1 MTYKEYESAL
11 NGIVQNPDTAPTA
24 VQSLLQEIKTDT
36 EALATAINGISER
49 DARIRD
55 LQDTNI
61 KLFMSQSSAPEN
73 DPEPEPEMTFEELL
87 KSKIVEEYGTLVVK
101 RLLLSLLILQKQLRN
116 CLQQKGTRS

>member
-1 MTYKEYESAL
+1 MTYQEYETAL

-24 VQSLLQEIKTDT
+24 VQALLQEIKTDT
-36 EALATAINGISER
+36 DALAAAVEGISER

-73 DPEPEPEMTFEELL
+73 EPEPEEEMTFEELL
-87 KSKIVEEYGTLVVK
+87 KSKMDEEE
-101 RLLLSLLILQKQLRN
+101 
-116 CLQQKGTRS
+116 

>member
-1 MTYKEYESAL
+1 MTYQEYEAAL

-36 EALATAINGISER
+36 DALATAINGISER

-55 LQDTNI
+55 LQNTNI
-61 KLFMSQSSAPEN
+61 KLFMSQSGAPEN

-87 KSKIVEEYGTLVVK
+87 KSKMEAE
-101 RLLLSLLILQKQLRN
+101 
-116 CLQQKGTRS
+116 

>member
-87 KSKIVEEYGTLVVK
+87 KSKIVEE
-101 RLLLSLLILQKQLRN
+101 
-116 CLQQKGTRS
+116 

>member
-73 DPEPEPEMTFEELL
+73 DPEPEPDMTFEELL
-87 KSKIVEEYGTLVVK
+87 KSKIVEE
-101 RLLLSLLILQKQLRN
+101 
-116 CLQQKGTRS
+116 

>member
-61 KLFMSQSSAPEN
+61 KLFMSQSSVPEN

-87 KSKIVEEYGTLVVK
+87 KSKIVEE
-101 RLLLSLLILQKQLRN
+101 
-116 CLQQKGTRS
+116 

>member
-1 MTYKEYESAL
+1 MTYKEYETAL

-36 EALATAINGISER
+36 DALATAINGISER

-87 KSKIVEEYGTLVVK
+87 KSKIVEE
-101 RLLLSLLILQKQLRN
+101 
-116 CLQQKGTRS
+116 

>member
-1 MTYKEYESAL
+1 MTYQEYESAL
-11 NGIVQNPDTAPTA
+11 NGIVQNPDTAPTT

-36 EALATAINGISER
+36 DALAAAVEGIAER

-73 DPEPEPEMTFEELL
+73 EPEPEEEMTFEELL
-87 KSKIVEEYGTLVVK
+87 KSKMDEEE
-101 RLLLSLLILQKQLRN
+101 
-116 CLQQKGTRS
+116 

>member
-1 MTYKEYESAL
+1 MTYKEYETAL

-73 DPEPEPEMTFEELL
+73 DPEPDPEMTFEELL
-87 KSKIVEEYGTLVVK
+87 KSKIVEE
-101 RLLLSLLILQKQLRN
+101 
-116 CLQQKGTRS
+116 

>member
-1 MTYKEYESAL
+1 MTYQEYETAL

-36 EALATAINGISER
+36 DALANAMNVISER

-61 KLFMSQSSAPEN
+61 KLFMSQSSIPEE
-73 DPEPEPEMTFEELL
+73 EPEEEMSFEDLL
-87 KSKIVEEYGTLVVK
+87 KSKMEEE
-101 RLLLSLLILQKQLRN
+101 
-116 CLQQKGTRS
+116 

>member
-1 MTYKEYESAL
+1 MTYQEYEAAL

-36 EALATAINGISER
+36 DALATAINGISER

-61 KLFMSQSSAPEN
+61 KLFMSQSGAPEN
-73 DPEPEPEMTFEELL
+73 DPEPEPEMNFEELL
-87 KSKIVEEYGTLVVK
+87 KSKMEEE
-101 RLLLSLLILQKQLRN
+101 
-116 CLQQKGTRS
+116 

>member
-1 MTYKEYESAL
+1 MTYQEYETAL

-24 VQSLLQEIKTDT
+24 VQSLLQEIKKDTD
-36 EALATAINGISER
+36 ALATAINGISER

-61 KLFMSQSSAPEN
+61 KLFMSQSGAPEN

-87 KSKIVEEYGTLVVK
+87 KSKMEEE
-101 RLLLSLLILQKQLRN
+101 
-116 CLQQKGTRS
+116 

>member
-1 MTYKEYESAL
+1 MTYKEYETAL

-87 KSKIVEEYGTLVVK
+87 KTKIVEE
-101 RLLLSLLILQKQLRN
+101 
-116 CLQQKGTRS
+116 

>member
-1 MTYKEYESAL
+1 MTYQEYEAAL
-11 NGIVQNPDTAPTA
+11 MGIVQNPDTAPTA

-36 EALATAINGISER
+36 DALATAINGISER

-61 KLFMSQSSAPEN
+61 KLFMSQSGAPEN

-87 KSKIVEEYGTLVVK
+87 KSKMEEE
-101 RLLLSLLILQKQLRN
+101 
-116 CLQQKGTRS
+116 

>member
-1 MTYKEYESAL
+1 MTYQEYEAAL

-36 EALATAINGISER
+36 DALATAINGISER

-61 KLFMSQSSAPEN
+61 KLFMSQSGAPEN

-87 KSKIVEEYGTLVVK
+87 KSKMEAE
-101 RLLLSLLILQKQLRN
+101 
-116 CLQQKGTRS
+116 

>member
-73 DPEPEPEMTFEELL
+73 DPEPAPEMTFEELL
-87 KSKIVEEYGTLVVK
+87 KSKIVEE
-101 RLLLSLLILQKQLRN
+101 
-116 CLQQKGTRS
+116 

>member
-1 MTYKEYESAL
+1 MTYQEYETAL

-36 EALATAINGISER
+36 DALAAAVEGISER
-49 DARIRD
+49 DSRIRD

-73 DPEPEPEMTFEELL
+73 EPEEEEEMTFEDLL
-87 KSKIVEEYGTLVVK
+87 KSKMEEE
-101 RLLLSLLILQKQLRN
+101 
-116 CLQQKGTRS
+116 

>member
-61 KLFMSQSSAPEN
+61 KLFMSQSAAPEN
-73 DPEPEPEMTFEELL
+73 DPEQEPEMTFEELL
-87 KSKIVEEYGTLVVK
+87 KSKIVEE
-101 RLLLSLLILQKQLRN
+101 
-116 CLQQKGTRS
+116 

>member
-1 MTYKEYESAL
+1 MTYKEYETAL

-87 KSKIVEEYGTLVVK
+87 KSKIVEE
-101 RLLLSLLILQKQLRN
+101 
-116 CLQQKGTRS
+116 

>member
-1 MTYKEYESAL
+1 MTYQEYEAAL

-36 EALATAINGISER
+36 DALANAINGISER

-61 KLFMSQSSAPEN
+61 KLFMSQSSTPE
-73 DPEPEPEMTFEELL
+73 EEHEEEEMSFEDLL
-87 KSKIVEEYGTLVVK
+87 KSKMEEE
-101 RLLLSLLILQKQLRN
+101 
-116 CLQQKGTRS
+116 

>member
-24 VQSLLQEIKTDT
+24 VQALLQEIKTDT
-36 EALATAINGISER
+36 DALATAINGISER

-87 KSKIVEEYGTLVVK
+87 KSKIVEE
-101 RLLLSLLILQKQLRN
+101 
-116 CLQQKGTRS
+116 

>member
-36 EALATAINGISER
+36 EALATAITGISER

-73 DPEPEPEMTFEELL
+73 DPEPDPEMTFEELL
-87 KSKIVEEYGTLVVK
+87 KSKIVEE
-101 RLLLSLLILQKQLRN
+101 
-116 CLQQKGTRS
+116 